1 MPFAKRSGSVSQ
13 IDQKL
18 KSKRQQ
24 IIEEERIRVL
34 YDSLTLYCD
43 KLLEKYELVYPVDD
57 SGTDDSSTN
66 EIKNVSKEEI
76 KEFTDQYA
84 KTKPLGF

>member
-34 YDSLTLYCD
+34 YDSLILYCD
-43 KLLEKYELVYPVDD
+43 KLLEKYELVYPIDD
-57 SGTDDSSTN
+57 LNVN
-66 EIKNVSKEEI
+66 EIKKVSKEEI

>member
-57 SGTDDSSTN
+57 SSSS
-66 EIKNVSKEEI
+66 EVKNVSKEEI
-76 KEFTDQYA
+76 KEFTNQYA